1 MPNKFHESQKYGI
14 KGRRPRVSIHPPPT
28 HALTAGAAT
37 PEDTRLAH
45 EEATRPD
52 TAPPLALKA
61 QRICGRGLIRMK
73 EVLGHYLRRLLEEG
87 VEGRPTRRRRRMSH
101 AHRIF
106 GTELYDASRV
116 PRHPAPD
123 LLGPRNYGQYP
134 RTVAANGL

>member
-1 MPNKFHESQKYGI
+1 MPNKFHESQKYEI

-61 QRICGRGLIRMK
+61 QRICGRGLIRME

-87 VEGRPTRRRRRMSH
+87 GRGATDKKKNVTCTPNIRN
-101 AHRIF
+101 
-106 GTELYDASRV
+106 GTL
-116 PRHPAPD
+116 
-123 LLGPRNYGQYP
+123 
-134 RTVAANGL
+134 